1 MNDTSEYHEKP
12 KIVEKKPVVQS
23 DVTFW
28 DQLLKIKPADIEEEG
43 RIRPEL
49 LQTALKN
56 KENKEKI
63 LSLLQKRIRKV
74 RRSRSEDDDEAESSS
89 SSSSEEENDAE
100 DEQDGESEENKF

>member
-1 MNDTSEYHEKP
+1 LEDGFSLGAYNIQADSTIHLVLRLRGGMFMNDTSEYHEKP

-49 LQTALKN
+49 L
-56 KENKEKI
+56 
-63 LSLLQKRIRKV
+63 
-74 RRSRSEDDDEAESSS
+74 
-89 SSSSEEENDAE
+89 
-100 DEQDGESEENKF
+100 